1 MHEKELELVKVK
13 EQKKLSE
20 VLEILN
26 ETGFQIVVVC
36 NSQDQVL
43 GVVTDGDIRRSLI
56 ETSDL
61 EKNISKVLNKEFI
74 FKQEG
79 ITKDEIL
86 NIMRQ
91 KKIAQLLI
99 LDGEKKLKDIILL
112 NDLVRDSEKDIE
124 EVPILLMAGG
134 FGKRLHPL
142 TKSRPK
148 PMLEVSGIPV
158 LELIIDQAKQFGFK
172 DFFIS
177 TYFEADQIEDYFGD
191 GAQKDIKIEYLHE
204 SEPMGTAGCLKIF
217 PDSDKFHNLIAINGD
232 VLSTI
237 NLRDFLH
244 FHNKLSNDITIA
256 ANTYS
261 HQIPYGVLR
270 NEGYKVKEIIEKP
283 TIDEFVSAGIYAIN
297 MDIVRNLNSTK
308 EPLDMPD
315 IISKNLKKDKK
326 INLFPIHEYWLDIGN
341 INDFKKAQ
349 EEFIHKLKK

>member
-43 GVVTDGDIRRSLI
+43 GVVTDGDIRRSLL

-61 EKNISKVLNKEFI
+61 EKNISKVMNKEFI

-112 NDLVRDSEKDIE
+112 SDLVRDSEKDIE

-134 FGKRLHPL
+134 FGKRL
-142 TKSRPK
+142 
-148 PMLEVSGIPV
+148 G
-158 LELIIDQAKQFGFK
+158 
-172 DFFIS
+172 
-177 TYFEADQIEDYFGD
+177 
-191 GAQKDIKIEYLHE
+191 
-204 SEPMGTAGCLKIF
+204 
-217 PDSDKFHNLIAINGD
+217 
-232 VLSTI
+232 
-237 NLRDFLH
+237 
-244 FHNKLSNDITIA
+244 
-256 ANTYS
+256 
-261 HQIPYGVLR
+261 
-270 NEGYKVKEIIEKP
+270 
-283 TIDEFVSAGIYAIN
+283 
-297 MDIVRNLNSTK
+297 
-308 EPLDMPD
+308 
-315 IISKNLKKDKK
+315 
-326 INLFPIHEYWLDIGN
+326 
-341 INDFKKAQ
+341 
-349 EEFIHKLKK
+349 